1 MSYKPKVLGH
11 VNIYVRNAERSQQWY
26 SDVLGLHTYDRRPGA
41 AFMSADME
49 QSHEIA
55 LVEVGQDAEGS
66 HKGQVGLNH
75 MAWSMDSLGDLKE
88 LFQRLMDKNVPIDRI
103 GDHGIS
109 MGVYFHDP
117 DGNGIEAYYEMPRS
131 EWPQQEKL
139 FSDPGIG
146 KGRFPGPW
154 DERLAQQEAAVH

>member
-1 MSYKPKVLGH
+1 MSYKPKFLGH
-11 VNIYVRNAERSQQWY
+11 VNIYVRNAEQSQQWY
-26 SDVLGLHTYDRRPGA
+26 SDILGLHTYDRRPGA

-55 LVEVGQDAEGS
+55 LVEVGTDAEGP
-66 HKGQVGLNH
+66 HKGHVGLNH
-75 MAWSMDSLGDLKE
+75 MAWSMDSLDDLKE
-88 LFQRLMDKNVPIDRI
+88 IYQRLIDKNVPIARVA
-103 GDHGIS
+103 DHGIS

-117 DGNGIEAYYEMPRS
+117 DGNGIEAFYEMPRS

-146 KGRFPGPW
+146 TGRFPGPW

>member
-1 MSYKPKVLGH
+1 MSYKPKFLGH
-11 VNIYVRNAERSQQWY
+11 VNIYVRNAEQSQQWY
-26 SDVLGLHTYDRRPGA
+26 SDILGLHTYDRRPGA

-55 LVEVGQDAEGS
+55 LVEVGQDAEGT
-66 HKGQVGLNH
+66 HKGQVGLSH
-75 MAWSMDSLGDLKE
+75 MAWSMDSLDDLKE
-88 LFQRLMDKNVPIDRI
+88 IYQRLIDKNVPIARVA
-103 GDHGIS
+103 DHGIS

-117 DGNGIEAYYEMPRS
+117 DGNGIEAFYEMPRS
-131 EWPQQEKL
+131 DWPQQEKL

-146 KGRFPGPW
+146 TGRFPGPW